1 MSDFDLLPTD
11 LMKLVQ
17 LFSAQPD
24 LRFPELDAGVLHDA
38 VVRVKERH
46 LEVTR
51 AEAGLMAARGALDA
65 EVDALTRL
73 AQRAHAYLRVYAE
86 NDEALA
92 ERVEDI
98 SLPRARRSVR
108 AESAPVDGAA
118 PEAPKKRG
126 RPRKVDPSAT
136 LFTSVEASP

>member
-1 MSDFDLLPTD
+1 MTDFDLLPTD

-24 LRFPELDAGVLHDA
+24 LRFPDLDAGVLHDA

-46 LEVTR
+46 LELTR
-51 AEAGLMAARGALDA
+51 AEAALQAVRASLEGD
-65 EVDALTRL
+65 VDALTKL

-86 NDEALA
+86 NDEALTQ
-92 ERVEDI
+92 RVEDI
-98 SLPRARRSVR
+98 SLPRARRTARVDT
-108 AESAPVDGAA
+108 APVDGVAL
-118 PEAPKKRG
+118 APKKRG

-136 LFTSVEASP
+136 LFTAVEASP